1 MSTRCETCGGRH
13 TTCKCPWAGCGFE
26 EWRRKQEHAREVGR
40 FLLAL
45 VVIAVVLGVFGSMDC
60 ADAQLL
66 AQP

>member
-13 TTCKCPWAGCGFE
+13 TTCKCPWVVSIHKNKE
-26 EWRRKQEHAREVGR
+26 RAREVGR

-45 VVIAVVLGVFGSMDC
+45 VVIAILLGVVGSMDC

>member
-1 MSTRCETCGGRH
+1 MSTRCQACGDKHAASR
-13 TTCKCPWAGCGFE
+13 CPWVIEIVKNKA
-26 EWRRKQEHAREVGR
+26 RAREVGR

-45 VVIAVVLGVFGSMDC
+45 VVIAVLLGVVGSMDC

>member
-1 MSTRCETCGGRH
+1 MSTRCQACGGKH
-13 TTCKCPWAGCGFE
+13 ANSKCPWVVAIHKNKE
-26 EWRRKQEHAREVGR
+26 RAREVGR

-45 VVIAVVLGVFGSMDC
+45 VVIAILLGVVGSMDC

>member
-1 MSTRCETCGGRH
+1 MNHCPNCGGQHAASR
-13 TTCKCPWAGCGFE
+13 CPWVVAIYKNKE
-26 EWRRKQEHAREVGR
+26 RAREVGR